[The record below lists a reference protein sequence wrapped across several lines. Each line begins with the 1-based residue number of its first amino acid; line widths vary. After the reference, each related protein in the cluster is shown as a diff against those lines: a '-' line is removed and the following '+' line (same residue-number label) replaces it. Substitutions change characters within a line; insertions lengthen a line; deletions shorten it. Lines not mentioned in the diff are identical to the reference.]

1 VLSSK
6 IKQEVASR
14 ANNLCEYCLAN
25 SEYAFHS
32 FPIDHILPISL
43 KGKNVINNLA
53 YSCQFCNNSKYNK
66 THCLD
71 PLTNER
77 VRLFNPRKDK
87 WLNHFMWNVNKTTI
101 IGISP
106 IGRATV
112 YCLKVNRSEAINL
125 RKVLAA
131 YGVHPPF

>member
-1 VLSSK
+1 
-6 IKQEVASR
+6 
-14 ANNLCEYCLAN
+14 
-25 SEYAFHS
+25 
-32 FPIDHILPISL
+32 
-43 KGKNVINNLA
+43 
-53 YSCQFCNNSKYNK
+53 
-66 THCLD
+66 
-71 PLTNER
+71 
-77 VRLFNPRKDK
+77 
-87 WLNHFMWNVNKTTI
+87 MWNVNKTTI